1 MDVPITAKRREWD
14 HRMVTIIIG
23 MALAFMAGVF
33 CSLQSVRLGLK
44 WQIQTTAKQE
54 PTLTIPNPIKEHREA
69 KRATTAQQ
77 QTSSIMDEWLNGKQE
92 GG

>member
-1 MDVPITAKRREWD
+1 
-14 HRMVTIIIG
+14 MVTIIIG
-23 MALAFMAGVF
+23 MALAFIAGVF

-69 KRATTAQQ
+69 KRASTAHQ
-77 QTSSIMDEWLNGKQE
+77 QTANILDEYLHGAKE